1 MPDAVHTCPAD
12 HQHAANDTLTCYA
25 QHRCRCAECSD
36 LARAYDSWRNHMNA
50 TGQPLMV
57 DATGTR
63 RRLQA
68 LMALGWSLPA
78 IAERLGDRGPN
89 VRRLLSVERLTR
101 RFADRIAT
109 VYDALCMTRPAG
121 HDRTS
126 NAAIARTRIFAARR
140 GWLPPLAWDDID
152 TDPEPV
158 QPGSEDVV
166 DVDDIAIELAC
177 KGRPVRLT
185 PAERRAC
192 VAILHEKRYSDPLI
206 AETIRCNPKTV
217 GRIREEL
224 HLPAHDQDDDVIT
237 RSAA

>member
-1 MPDAVHTCPAD
+1 
-12 HQHAANDTLTCYA
+12 
-25 QHRCRCAECSD
+25 
-36 LARAYDSWRNHMNA
+36 MNA

-68 LMALGWSLPA
+68 LMTLGWSLPA

-89 VRRLLSVERLTR
+89 IRRLLFAERLTR
-101 RFADRIAT
+101 RFADRIAA
-109 VYDALCMTRPAG
+109 VYDALCMIRPAG

-152 TDPEPV
+152 NDPEPA
-158 QPGSEDVV
+158 QAEADN
-166 DVDDIAIELAC
+166 DVDEIAVELAIQ
-177 KGRPVRLT
+177 GRPVHLT

-192 VAILHEKRYSDPLI
+192 VAALHAKRYSDPLI
-206 AETIRCNPKTV
+206 AETIRCNVKTV
-217 GRIREEL
+217 GRIRDEL
-224 HLPAHDQDDDVIT
+224 HLPAHEQDDDVLT
-237 RSAA
+237 RRAA